1 MAICHYNVCCIPSNS
16 QPQPALASRET
27 QNHAQSWN
35 TCGCYCCY
43 YLAIILIILMSPPCL
58 VMATSPWCLWSLSR
72 HRAICGL
79 WTPATVGVMSLA
91 QDIGVGAAKFNF
103 RKYPVLF
110 PTFIPSLRLK
120 FTTRLPSSLRTLN
133 PHSVQQKRLLWKN
146 QLCRILFLLINTF
159 CEMRLSIVRDLG
171 WSPMMW
177 ISGLGDGARGAAVM
191 RVTGTWRVETPE
203 TRGLPGRVWRLLP
216 GEIRDLRLR
225 SLLRQL
231 GSHCEQFITW
241 ARHVCEHHNITGR
254 DKMMLTSRGS

>member
-1 MAICHYNVCCIPSNS
+1 
-16 QPQPALASRET
+16 
-27 QNHAQSWN
+27 
-35 TCGCYCCY
+35 
-43 YLAIILIILMSPPCL
+43 MSPPCL

-177 ISGLGDGARGAAVM
+177 ISGAGWRGERSCCNESDGDMTSGDTRDPGAPGAS
-191 RVTGTWRVETPE
+191 VETASWWNTRPE
-203 TRGLPGRVWRLLP
+203 T
-216 GEIRDLRLR
+216 EITSEAAWQPLWAVYNLSTSCVRASQYYR
-225 SLLRQL
+225 SWQDDA
-231 GSHCEQFITW
+231 H
-241 ARHVCEHHNITGR
+241 
-254 DKMMLTSRGS
+254 